1 MDKHGKSWLSGP
13 QFLRENEGSWY
24 ATSVQPLGV
33 DDAEIKHSDTFV
45 GVSTIQKLDIDVTR
59 YSSWAK
65 VVRVISWVKRICKNV
80 KAKVIKTE
88 SERRKGPLSVDEIL
102 EAESLLFQIIQRSE
116 FLDEYANLVKGE
128 SIPKKSKLYQ
138 LSPHLD
144 KDGIIRVGGRIHEA
158 AISSMKKHHIILPG
172 QHHLVSLLVK
182 LYHDKTHHGTEYVLS
197 DLRQSYWI
205 VSARTLIKK
214 IARQCL
220 QCKKMKAKPIT
231 PYMCNLPAFH
241 LDYSQP
247 PFTHTG
253 VDFLGTLFI
262 KQRQSRLKRWG
273 CLFVGM
279 VTRAIHLEL
288 VEAMDTD
295 SFINT
300 LQRFINRRGR
310 PNTILSDCGSNFK
323 GAVNEL
329 KLQLPELNQEK
340 ISNFTVRQN
349 IQWKFNPPSAPHMGG
364 CWERLVQTVKRASFH
379 MIKDRVLTDFQM
391 LTVFTEV
398 EVMVN
403 NRPLTANSDDVKDLE
418 ALTPNHF
425 ISGRNFCNNSHFGEI
440 RSNGLCSRKRWRQV
454 QYVAEQFWK
463 RWLWEY
469 LPTLTRRTKWLKE
482 DKNVEIGD
490 LVMLQE
496 DNVKRGSWPLGR
508 IENICPGSDGVVR
521 IGMCEQNP
529 VFIQNQSSR
538 YILWKIDLLMRF
550 LKVGEC

>member
-1 MDKHGKSWLSGP
+1 M
-13 QFLRENEGSWY
+13 
-24 ATSVQPLGV
+24 
-33 DDAEIKHSDTFV
+33 
-45 GVSTIQKLDIDVTR
+45 
-59 YSSWAK
+59 
-65 VVRVISWVKRICKNV
+65 
-80 KAKVIKTE
+80 
-88 SERRKGPLSVDEIL
+88 
-102 EAESLLFQIIQRSE
+102 
-116 FLDEYANLVKGE
+116 
-128 SIPKKSKLYQ
+128 
-138 LSPHLD
+138 
-144 KDGIIRVGGRIHEA
+144 
-158 AISSMKKHHIILPG
+158 
-172 QHHLVSLLVK
+172 
-182 LYHDKTHHGTEYVLS
+182 
-197 DLRQSYWI
+197 RQSYWI

-220 QCKKMKAKPIT
+220 HCKKMKAKPIT
-231 PYMCNLPAFH
+231 PYMCNLPSFH

-253 VDFLGTLFI
+253 VDFFGPLFI

-273 CLFVGM
+273 CLFVRM

-340 ISNFTVRQN
+340 ISNFTVKQN

-364 CWERLVQTVKRASFH
+364 CWERLVQTVKRALFH
-379 MIKDRVLTDFQM
+379 IIKDRVLTDFQM

-403 NRPLTANSDDVKDLE
+403 NRPLTGNSDDIKDLE
-418 ALTPNHF
+418 PLTPNHF
-425 ISGRNFCNNSHFGEI
+425 VIGRNFCNNSHLGEI
-440 RSNGLCSRKRWRQV
+440 RSNDLCSRKRWRQV

-463 RWLWEY
+463 RWLREY

-482 DKNVEIGD
+482 DKNIEIGD

-508 IENICPGSDGVVR
+508 IENIYPGSDGVVQIVDVR
-521 IGMCEQNP
+521 TKSGVYSRP
-529 VFIQNQSSR
+529 VV
-538 YILWKIDLLMRF
+538 KIYPLEDRF
-550 LKVGEC
+550 VDEVPQGVITNIT